1 MAQTAAEC
9 LEFLREARDALDEL
23 SLLTEQEKQLGQEE
37 RKLEKSL
44 EAEKKLVADTIQQT
58 VKTRRG
64 EISSSF
70 ETEISKVQENLKKV
84 RTRREKARSQGI
96 KDRITEETAGIHE
109 QNRSLRAQMKTLLRS
124 GHTPWL
130 SRNDMY
136 FSLFMPRFFRE
147 YLVLLVFLLA
157 VFLALPMGLYFLIPD
172 HKPLYLAGIYMAD
185 IFLIGGGY
193 VLVSNQTKAHPVH
206 GATLRSARTILNDIY
221 RNQKQIRS
229 VTAAIRKDR
238 NESQYNLEK
247 FDDEI
252 SRLKQELDTMVS
264 QKNEAL
270 NTFENVTRNI
280 LADEIE
286 HNHQEKLDGLKSQ
299 YQQVSSRLADTRQ
312 KTKSRNLYVAEHY
325 GTYLGR
331 EFLDPLKIVE
341 LTAIV
346 QEGRAANVS
355 EAIAMYRKERQ
366 KEGAGASVH

>member
-1 MAQTAAEC
+1 
-9 LEFLREARDALDEL
+9 
-23 SLLTEQEKQLGQEE
+23 
-37 RKLEKSL
+37 
-44 EAEKKLVADTIQQT
+44 
-58 VKTRRG
+58 
-64 EISSSF
+64 
-70 ETEISKVQENLKKV
+70 
-84 RTRREKARSQGI
+84 
-96 KDRITEETAGIHE
+96 
-109 QNRSLRAQMKTLLRS
+109 
-124 GHTPWL
+124 
-130 SRNDMY
+130 
-136 FSLFMPRFFRE
+136 
-147 YLVLLVFLLA
+147 
-157 VFLALPMGLYFLIPD
+157 
-172 HKPLYLAGIYMAD
+172 MAD

-366 KEGAGASVH
+366 KEGAGASIH